1 MIRDALLIVGVKAR
15 TCVRILNTFTD
26 DPPETSGN
34 ITPFGFYPESFRVF
48 LMKEGLL
55 MTSIINIAVIAHVD
69 AGKST
74 LVDALLKYGHA
85 LTKHQLTE
93 TQVMDSNDL
102 ERERGITITSKN
114 CSIRVDDVKINIVD
128 TPGHADFSSEVE
140 RIIDTVDTVILLVDS
155 AEGPM
160 PQTRFVLSTALK
172 KGLNPILLINKID
185 KKEARVHEVIDMV
198 YDLFLNL
205 HATDEQLDF
214 PILYGIAKQGIIQT
228 SLEEES
234 TSIQPLIDTL
244 LAHVKPYPVNEAD
257 PCVLQVTAL
266 GYDDYIG
273 RVGIGRLTSGVLK
286 QYTQVNI
293 AKNGVFKRAQI
304 KDIFVLEGMKRVS
317 VESASAGDIVV
328 IAGISDIRIGDTIS
342 DISHPISLPPIEI
355 AQPTLSMHM
364 LVNTSPFA
372 GQSGKY
378 VTSRNLRE
386 RLEKELET
394 NVGLKVEDTDS
405 TDTFKISGQ
414 GELHLSILLENM
426 RREGYEM
433 AVSKAQVIEKVI
445 DGVLSEPYEEVI
457 LSVPEI
463 YQPVVLKDMNARY
476 GEMVDVSERE
486 GYVTSVYVVATRAL
500 LGYRQNFI
508 NQTKGEGIFIRKYKG
523 YAPKL
528 NINFERTEGVM
539 ISNDNGVAMTYALYN
554 LQDRGTL
561 FIGAQTKLYE
571 GMIIGI
577 TAKDMDM
584 VVNPTKSK
592 KLTSI
597 RSTGADEAMRLTTPK
612 ALTLEFG
619 LEFIDDDELVE
630 ITPDAIRLRKKY
642 LKEHERKSAYK
653 YNRNNVEQE

>member
-1 MIRDALLIVGVKAR
+1 
-15 TCVRILNTFTD
+15 
-26 DPPETSGN
+26 
-34 ITPFGFYPESFRVF
+34 
-48 LMKEGLL
+48 

-85 LTKHQLTE
+85 LSKHQLTE
-93 TQVMDSNDL
+93 TQIMDNNDL
-102 ERERGITITSKN
+102 EKERGITITSKN
-114 CSIRVDDVKINIVD
+114 CSIRVGDVKINIVD

-185 KKEARVHEVIDMV
+185 KKEARVLEVIDMV

-205 HATDEQLDF
+205 HANETQLDF

-228 SLEEES
+228 SLEEQG

-244 LAHVKPYPVNEAD
+244 LNHVKPYPVNESD
-257 PCVLQVTAL
+257 PCLLQVTAL
-266 GYDDYIG
+266 DYDDYIG
-273 RVGIGRLTSGVLK
+273 RVGIGRLRSGVLK
-286 QYTQVNI
+286 PYTQVNI
-293 AKNGVFKRAQI
+293 SKDGVIKKVGI
-304 KDIFVLEGMKRVS
+304 KDLFVLEGLKRVS
-317 VESASAGDIVV
+317 VPFANAGDIVV
-328 IAGISDIRIGDTIS
+328 IAGIADIRIGDTIS
-342 DISHPISLPPIEI
+342 DINHPQSLPMIDI
-355 AQPTLSMHM
+355 APPTLSMHM

-394 NVGLKVEDTDS
+394 NVGLKVEETDS

-414 GELHLSILLENM
+414 GELHLSILLEKM

-433 AVSKAQVIEKVI
+433 AVSKAQVIEKMI
-445 DGVLSEPYEEVI
+445 DGELCEPYEEVI
-457 LSVPEI
+457 LSVPEV
-463 YQPVVLKDMNARY
+463 YQSIVLKDMNARY
-476 GEMVDVSERE
+476 GEMIDVSERE

-500 LGYRQNFI
+500 LGYRQTFI
-508 NQTKGEGIFIRKYKG
+508 NQTKGEGIFIRKVKG
-523 YAPKL
+523 YQPKL
-528 NINFERTEGVM
+528 NVNFERSAGVM

-554 LQDRGTL
+554 LQERGTL
-561 FIGAQTKLYE
+561 FIGAQTKVYE

-584 VVNPTKSK
+584 VVNPTKNK

-597 RSTGADEAMRLTTPK
+597 RSTGADEAMRLTPPR
-612 ALTLEFG
+612 ALTLEFA

-642 LKEHERKSAYK
+642 LKEHERKSASK
-653 YNRNNVEQE
+653 MLRFAQESE